1 MLTYDQL
8 MAWNPGK
15 LSGIADRV
23 NNGRKRMVDQQDEL
37 DAGKIPPDWTGAAAE
52 RARVR
57 HRNLY
62 DQINDLVAPAPVIIE
77 ALDHTAEVG
86 KASQKQARAAREAI
100 IGKGWKVES
109 ATSGTVLTSPPS
121 EAELDGKTQE
131 EVDALENQV
140 RELAQDLLDALQKAD
155 QAGMDLAAVF
165 RNARRGT
172 YDGGTGSLSQAGL
185 PPELRGLSDEEIAT
199 RIVKDPET
207 YEGYVDTLTPA
218 QQKALGSAIAQEVE
232 TTFDPDEEPTQGEV
246 SRANQLM
253 AMSGANSGVAA
264 GLFGKLGASG
274 TVDVMERI
282 EQLMS
287 TTQIQGLDDAA
298 GLVRS
303 GLVSASHDSSFP
315 DHYFG
320 KQIGEN
326 ASPSVVAYL
335 MKDHGYDG
343 PFVLGAAEGFDP
355 RDRNADQPVVLTT
368 PSPLLGD
375 ASGQVRIDPM
385 GEIIDNL
392 GDHPQEGLDFFADGT
407 GEKRAAYY
415 FGDRDWSH
423 DGYATITE
431 FAANVGTD
439 PELAKQDPKDLAMF
453 TSRFFDEI
461 ADNQGFTPEGA
472 KEASPHMARI
482 LGSNLPSVTQ
492 SLESAGLGPGV
503 YEHSLPFT
511 GPDGEILKLQNC
523 PMINRND
530 LDQLMQVAVSTKD
543 GADEIG
549 QRIGFYQQSM
559 LNTAAESDGT
569 ATAIKDTIQST
580 AKLSGFAEYSAGQIA
595 IDDAAEQDKH
605 RKQMIDAI
613 NFGASILPIPGP
625 GDDVAGGLAANAMD
639 ASIAKAR
646 DGMSAA
652 ALKDF
657 ASEAERATATA
668 DAAAASHLSDV
679 KARSFY
685 AMVEAGLIDITGD
698 SQLDPDGDGKPTPLA
713 DLEDRYSADS
723 AMAAIMANEGL
734 MTAQDFKSAYEDPF
748 GEYHNKGKGTS

>member
-1 MLTYDQL
+1 MVTYEQL
-8 MAWNPGK
+8 MAWKPQG
-15 LSGIADRV
+15 LSGVADEV
-23 NNGRKRMVDQQDEL
+23 NMIRKSLVDQQDEINGARL
-37 DAGKIPPDWTGAAAE
+37 PAGAEGAAVD
-52 RARVR
+52 RARGRQDVIE
-57 HRNLY
+57 
-62 DQINDLVAPAPVIIE
+62 DAINDLAAPLAAFME
-77 ALDHTAEVG
+77 ALDTCGATA
-86 KASQKQARAAREAI
+86 AAAKRDAQSAKEAI
-100 IGKGWKVES
+100 TAKGWKVDS
-109 ATSGTVLTSPPS
+109 ATSSAVLTSPPPP
-121 EAELDGKTQE
+121 AELEDRDQDEIDAE
-131 EVDALENQV
+131 ETQV
-140 RELAQDLLDALQKAD
+140 REFAQDLLDQLQKAD
-155 QAGMDLAAVF
+155 QAQADLATAL
-165 RNARRGT
+165 RSYQSGG
-172 YDGGTGSLSQAGL
+172 YDGGTGTIASAAL
-185 PPELRGLSDEEIAT
+185 PPELQGLSDEEIAT
-199 RIVKDPET
+199 KMVEDPAT
-207 YEGYVDTLTPA
+207 YKEYVPTLTPE
-218 QQKALGSAIAQEVE
+218 QQKALGAAIAQEVE

-246 SRANQLM
+246 NRANQLM
-253 AMSGANSGVAA
+253 AMSSGSSGVAA
-264 GLFGKLGASG
+264 GLFGKLGAIG
-274 TVDVMERI
+274 TVDTMERI

-320 KQIGEN
+320 KQIGQN
-326 ASPSVVAYL
+326 SSPSVVAYL

-368 PSPLLGD
+368 PSPLLGEPG
-375 ASGQVRIDPM
+375 GQVRIDPM

-392 GDHPQEGLDFFADGT
+392 GDHPEEGLEFFADET

-439 PELAKQDPKDLAMF
+439 AELAQQDPKDLAMF

-461 ADNQGFTPEGA
+461 ADNPGFTPEGA

-492 SLESAGLGPGV
+492 SLESAGLGPGI

-511 GPDGEILKLQNC
+511 GPDGEILKLKDC

-543 GADEIG
+543 GAEEMG
-549 QRIGFYQQSM
+549 QRIGFYQQTM

-569 ATAIKDTIQST
+569 ATAIRDTIQST

-613 NFGASILPIPGP
+613 NLGASILPVPGP
-625 GDDVAGGLAANAMD
+625 GEDVAGGLAANAMD

-646 DGMSAA
+646 DGLSADA
-652 ALKDF
+652 IKDF
-657 ASEAERATATA
+657 ASEAERASANA
-668 DAAAASHLSDV
+668 DAAAANHLSDV

-713 DLEDRYSADS
+713 DLKDRYSADS
-723 AMAAIMANEGL
+723 AMAAIMAHEGL

-748 GEYHNKGKGTS
+748 DEYHGKGKGTS

>member
-57 HRNLY
+57 HRKLY

-86 KASQKQARAAREAI
+86 KSSQKQARAAREAI

-155 QAGMDLAAVF
+155 QAGNDLAAVF

-199 RIVKDPET
+199 RIVKDPEK

-218 QQKALGSAIAQEVE
+218 QQKALGAAIAQAVE

-246 SRANQLM
+246 NRANQLM

-274 TVDVMERI
+274 TVDTMERI

-326 ASPSVVAYL
+326 ASPAVVAYL

-343 PFVLGAAEGFDP
+343 PFVLGAAEGFDS
-355 RDRNADQPVVLTT
+355 RDRNADQPVVMTT

-375 ASGQVRIDPM
+375 TSGQVRIDPM
-385 GEIIDNL
+385 GEIIGNL
-392 GDHPQEGLDFFADGT
+392 GDHPQEGLDFFADET

-415 FGDRDWSH
+415 FGNRDWSH

-439 PELAKQDPKDLAMF
+439 PELARQDPKDVAMF

-482 LGSNLPSVTQ
+482 LGSNLPSVADAMDV
-492 SLESAGLGPGV
+492 SRNVAPGI
-503 YEHSLPFT
+503 YDHALPFN
-511 GPDGEILKLQNC
+511 GDDGRPLRVEDL
-523 PMINRND
+523 PMINRDD
-530 LDQLMQVAVSTKD
+530 LDRLMQVAVARED
-543 GADEIG
+543 GASEIG
-549 QRIGFYQQSM
+549 QRIGFYQQSL
-559 LNTAAESDGT
+559 LNTATETDGSP
-569 ATAIKDTIQST
+569 TAIKATIQET
-580 AKLSGFAEYSAGQIA
+580 AKLSGFAEYSAGQIE
-595 IDDAAEQDKH
+595 IDDATEQDKR

-613 NFGASILPIPGP
+613 NFGASIVPIPGP
-625 GDDVAGGLAANAMD
+625 GDDVAGSLASNAID
-639 ASIAKAR
+639 GSIAKAR
-646 DGMSAA
+646 EGMSADA
-652 ALKDF
+652 VKDF
-657 ASEAERATATA
+657 ASQADRATASA
-668 DAAAASHLSDV
+668 DDAAASHLTDV
-679 KARSFY
+679 KARTFY
-685 AMVEAGLIDITGD
+685 AMVNAGVLDITGD
-698 SQLDPDGDGKPTPLA
+698 DLFDQDGDGVPTA
-713 DLEDRYSADS
+713 FGDLNPYSAISSID
-723 AMAAIMANEGL
+723 AILAREGV
-734 MTAQDFKSAYEDPF
+734 MTEHDFKSAYEDPF
-748 GEYHNKGKGTS
+748 EEYRTGKGTS